1 MKLHG
6 EFIITDP
13 SGIAAPIIIPNLIT
27 KQGAIAILQSI
38 FQNAPDGSIWT
49 DASGD
54 FWVGLC
60 DEAASKAKGMADITT
75 EPVGNGYARQAVPRT
90 VTDWTQN
97 TAINAEGMKSKVV
110 TFTASGGDFSSVSRI
125 FLSGE
130 NTQDGTGILFSFSG
144 ALPQPIIIADGESR
158 DISYNFFI
166 E

>member
-1 MKLHG
+1 MNLRG

-13 SGIAAPIIIPNLIT
+13 SGKTPPIIVPNLIT
-27 KQGAIAILQSI
+27 RVGTISILQSI
-38 FQNAPDGSIWT
+38 FQNAADGNFWT

-60 DEAASKAKGMADITT
+60 DEPADKEKTMASLTT

-90 VTDWTQN
+90 VTDWTSV
-97 TAINAEGMKSKVV
+97 TAINAEGMESKIV
-110 TFTASGGDFSSVSRI
+110 TFTAAGGDFAQISRI

-130 NTQDGTGILFSFSG
+130 NTQDGSGILFAFSG
-144 ALPQPIIIADGESR
+144 ALPQPIIIADTDSR
-158 DISYNFFI
+158 DVSYRFFL